1 MIKEIG
7 IMSFCYR
14 NLNCGGKL
22 QAYALCR
29 TLQKNQYDAEQIC
42 YQLGSLPGGKSF
54 GKRLKYA
61 FCNVHGFSDIIK
73 AGRRFLKGQYVK
85 MQDKKLLDLQPSRK
99 KSYESIDL
107 SIPHS
112 AVVYTHQTIKES
124 AVQYDTFI
132 VGSDQ
137 VWHYPSQLETYT
149 LSFVPAGRKKI
160 AYAASVAKNQ
170 LSENEKEI
178 FRNNLKDFKAVS
190 VREKEAVDLL
200 QPLCPTKIEWV
211 LDPTMLL
218 SAEDWDEVC
227 EERIVPEEYVFCYF
241 LGADKKER
249 KLATEFA
256 KRKGLKLV
264 TFIHLANHYVAAD
277 VHVGDIQIYDVSP
290 EKFLS
295 LVKYAKYVFTDSFH
309 ATVFSHIYQKEF
321 FAFSRQG
328 HKEMGSR
335 LYSLTDILENRDH
348 FCDTKDKAN
357 LQYIMNLPAIDYTKK
372 LPKFEEMKEKSI
384 NFLKENLKD

>member
-1 MIKEIG
+1 M
-7 IMSFCYR
+7 
-14 NLNCGGKL
+14 
-22 QAYALCR
+22 
-29 TLQKNQYDAEQIC
+29 
-42 YQLGSLPGGKSF
+42 
-54 GKRLKYA
+54 
-61 FCNVHGFSDIIK
+61 
-73 AGRRFLKGQYVK
+73 
-85 MQDKKLLDLQPSRK
+85 
-99 KSYESIDL
+99 
-107 SIPHS
+107 PHS
-112 AVVYTHQTIKES
+112 EEIYTLGTIKNC
-124 AVQYDTFI
+124 AKVYNTII

-137 VWHYPSQLETYT
+137 VWHFSSNLRAFCMEDFPQSIKRISY
-149 LSFVPAGRKKI
+149 G
-160 AYAASVAKNQ
+160 ASVAKNS
-170 LSENEKEI
+170 LSNYEYDVFQRTLPK
-178 FRNNLKDFKAVS
+178 FAAVS

-200 QPLCPTKIEWV
+200 QPLCPAKIEWV
-211 LDPTMLL
+211 LDPTLLL

-241 LGADKKER
+241 LGVDKKER

-264 TFIHLANHYVAAD
+264 TFIHLDNHYVVAD
-277 VHVGDIQIYDVSP
+277 VHFGDIQIYDVFP

-309 ATVFSHIYQKEF
+309 ASVFSHIYQKEF

-357 LQYIMNLPAIDYTKK
+357 IKYIMSLPPIDYTKK

>member
-1 MIKEIG
+1 MTG
-7 IMSFCYR
+7 VLSLYCR

-29 TLQKNQYDAEQIC
+29 AIQKNQYAAEQIC
-42 YQLGSLPGGKSF
+42 YILGSSPDGKSF
-54 GKRLKYA
+54 RKRLKYA
-61 FCNVHGFSDIIK
+61 FCNAHSFSDIVK

-85 MQDKKLLDLQPSRK
+85 VQDKKLSDLQPSRE

-107 SIPHS
+107 FIPHS

-124 AVQYDTFI
+124 CTQYDTFI

-137 VWHYPSQLETYT
+137 VWHYPSELEMYT
-149 LSFVPAGRKKI
+149 LSFVPAGHKKI

-170 LSENEKEI
+170 LSEREKEI

-256 KRKGLKLV
+256 GRKGLKLV

-277 VHVGDIQIYDVSP
+277 VHFGDVQIYDVSP

-335 LYSLTDILENRDH
+335 LYSLTDILETRDH

-357 LQYIMNLPAIDYTKK
+357 IKYIMSLPPIDYTKK

>member
-7 IMSFCYR
+7 IMSFYYR

-22 QAYALCR
+22 QAYALCK
-29 TLQKNQYDAEQIC
+29 TIQKNQYSVEQIC
-42 YQLGSLPGGKSF
+42 YMLGASPSRKSF
-54 GKRLKYA
+54 KKRLKYA
-61 FCNVHGFSDIIK
+61 FCNAHGFLNIVK
-73 AGRRFLKGQYVK
+73 VGKRFLKGQYVK
-85 MQDKKLLDLQPSRK
+85 MQDKKLSDLQPTRE

-107 SIPHS
+107 FIPHS
-112 AVVYTHQTIKES
+112 VAVYTHQTIKES
-124 AVQYDTFI
+124 SAQYVTFI

-137 VWHYPSQLETYT
+137 VWHYSSELESYT

-160 AYAASVAKNQ
+160 AYAASIAKNQ
-170 LSENEKEI
+170 LSESEKEI

-190 VREKEAVDLL
+190 VREKDTVDLL

-211 LDPTMLL
+211 LAPTMLL

-241 LGADKKER
+241 MGADKKER

-277 VHVGDIQIYDVSP
+277 VHFGDIQIYDVSP

-309 ATVFSHIYQKEF
+309 ASVFSHIYQKEF

-335 LYSLTDILENRDH
+335 LYSLTDILENRDY

-357 LQYIMNLPAIDYTKK
+357 IRYIMSLPPIDYAKK

>member
-1 MIKEIG
+1 MW
-7 IMSFCYR
+7 R
-14 NLNCGGKL
+14 NVTDSSVYLLN
-22 QAYALCR
+22 
-29 TLQKNQYDAEQIC
+29 
-42 YQLGSLPGGKSF
+42 F
-54 GKRLKYA
+54 
-61 FCNVHGFSDIIK
+61 
-73 AGRRFLKGQYVK
+73 VK
-85 MQDKKLLDLQPSRK
+85 DDS
-99 KSYESIDL
+99 
-107 SIPHS
+107 
-112 AVVYTHQTIKES
+112 
-124 AVQYDTFI
+124 
-132 VGSDQ
+132 
-137 VWHYPSQLETYT
+137 
-149 LSFVPAGRKKI
+149 KKI
-160 AYAASVAKNQ
+160 AYAASVSEDK
-170 LSENEKEI
+170 LSNYSQKA
-178 FRNNLKDFKAVS
+178 FQNSLKHFKAVS
-190 VREKEAVDLL
+190 VREKEAVGLL

-218 SAEDWDEVC
+218 SAEDWNEVC

-277 VHVGDIQIYDVSP
+277 VHFGDVQIYDVSP